1 MLIVLFLTWVI
12 LNGKVTVEIFI
23 IGAALAFAVYLFA
36 CKYMG
41 YSVRRDMQALRG
53 IFAVAGYVVTLI
65 LEIIIANFA
74 VIRLILFSKNSGPK
88 PLYATFRTDL
98 RSDTMRVI
106 LANSITL
113 TPGTIT
119 VTLEENTYTVH
130 CLDES
135 LFEGIESSR
144 FVRRLKKMEAMSAS
158 LPQKR

>member
-1 MLIVLFLTWVI
+1 MLILLFFIWVI
-12 LNGKVTVEIFI
+12 LNGKATAEILL
-23 IGAALAFAVYLFA
+23 IGAVLAFAVYLFA

-41 YSVRRDMQALRG
+41 YSVRRDMQALRKA
-53 IFAVAGYVVTLI
+53 FAAAGYAVTLVV
-65 LEIIIANFA
+65 EIIIANFA
-74 VIRLILFSKNSGPK
+74 VIRLILFPKSCEPK
-88 PLYATFRTDL
+88 PLYAAFRTDL

-119 VTLEENTYTVH
+119 VTLEDDTYTVH

-144 FVRRLKKMEAMSAS
+144 FVRRLKKMEALGGAP
-158 LPQKR
+158 LQKR